1 MLEIKELGVRVGG
14 EEVLQD
20 VNLEIGPGEVHILL
34 GPNGAGKT
42 TLLMAIMGMPGYEV
56 TRGDILFQGESILPL
71 TVEER
76 AKMGIG
82 MAFQKCLSFPGLS
95 LGP

>member
-42 TLLMAIMGMPGYEV
+42 TLLMAIMGMPGYEEREEIYFS
-56 TRGDILFQGESILPL
+56 RGAFSHNR
-71 TVEER
+71 EEGQ
-76 AKMGIG
+76 MGIG
-82 MAFQKCLSFPGLS
+82 MAFQKCLHSQVA
-95 LGP
+95 

>member
-1 MLEIKELGVRVGG
+1 MLEIKGLGVNVGG

-20 VNLEIGPGEVHILL
+20 IDLNIDPGEVHVLL

-71 TVEER
+71 SVEER
-76 AKMGIG
+76 ARRGIG
-82 MAFQKCLSFPGLS
+82 MAFQKCPPSPGLN
-95 LGP
+95 

>member
-34 GPNGAGKT
+34 GPNGC
-42 TLLMAIMGMPGYEV
+42 LLYTSRCV
-56 TRGDILFQGESILPL
+56 
-71 TVEER
+71 
-76 AKMGIG
+76 
-82 MAFQKCLSFPGLS
+82 
-95 LGP
+95 